1 MEYWDIYD
9 KDGHFKGRKKG
20 KYEKWGEDEYHLAT
34 EGWII
39 NSNKQILVQQR
50 SNKCQLLP
58 GMWALTTG
66 RIISGENTREGCV
79 REFREE
85 LGIHIDKDEC
95 KLVKSFMKNRLGMIW
110 DIYFIRKDVNLDEL
124 VLQEEEVA
132 RAKFVNTNEFRNM
145 LKEGIMCEYEEI
157 YELLDII
164 DNLEA

>member
-9 KDGHFKGRKKG
+9 KDGHFTGRKKG

-95 KLVKSFMKNRLGMIW
+95 KLVKSFMK
-110 DIYFIRKDVNLDEL
+110 
-124 VLQEEEVA
+124 
-132 RAKFVNTNEFRNM
+132 
-145 LKEGIMCEYEEI
+145 
-157 YELLDII
+157 
-164 DNLEA
+164 

>member
-9 KDGHFKGRKKG
+9 KDGHFTGRKKG
-20 KYEKWGEDEYHLAT
+20 KYEKWEEDEYHLAT

-66 RIISGENTREGCV
+66 RIISGESTREGCV

-85 LGIHIDKDEC
+85 LGIHINKEEC
-95 KLVKSFMKNRLGMIW
+95 KLVKF
-110 DIYFIRKDVNLDEL
+110 
-124 VLQEEEVA
+124 
-132 RAKFVNTNEFRNM
+132 
-145 LKEGIMCEYEEI
+145 I
-157 YELLDII
+157 YEK
-164 DNLEA
+164 

>member
-9 KDGHFKGRKKG
+9 KDGHFTGRKKG

-39 NSNKQILVQQR
+39 NSNKQILVQQ
-50 SNKCQLLP
+50 
-58 GMWALTTG
+58 

-132 RAKFVNTNEFRNM
+132 RAKFVNTNEFREM